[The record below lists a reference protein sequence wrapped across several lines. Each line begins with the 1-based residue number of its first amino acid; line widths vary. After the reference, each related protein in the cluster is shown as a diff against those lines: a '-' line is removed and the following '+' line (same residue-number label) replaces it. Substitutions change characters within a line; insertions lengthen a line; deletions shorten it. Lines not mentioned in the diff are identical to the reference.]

1 MHAPNQGLT
10 MQDDL
15 KNHLNL
21 WKDTLIQAVRTDAPD
36 LNNRQMALMLI
47 VYLEDGPHMVRFL
60 AERLGVSKPVIS
72 RALDHLG
79 QLGLLKRK
87 RDESDKR
94 NLFVQKTDKGAVYLS
109 EFAKYIAKSTQRHEQ
124 RP

>member
-1 MHAPNQGLT
+1 VHALNQGLT
-10 MQDDL
+10 MHDDL

-21 WKDTLIQAVRTDAPD
+21 WKETLIQVVRTDAPD

-47 VYLEDGPHMVRFL
+47 VYLEEGPHMVRFL

-109 EFAKYIAKSTQRHEQ
+109 DFAEHIAKSTQRHEQ